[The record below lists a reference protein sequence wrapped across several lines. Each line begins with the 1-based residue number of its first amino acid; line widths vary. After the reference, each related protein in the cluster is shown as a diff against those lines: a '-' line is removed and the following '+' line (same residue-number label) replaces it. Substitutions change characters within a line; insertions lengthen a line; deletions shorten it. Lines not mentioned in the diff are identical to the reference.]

1 MGTPAFAVPVLQ
13 TLIESRHEVAAVYT
27 QTDKVQGRGKKLVFP
42 PVKEL
47 ALKYGIPVLQPE
59 KLGKRAVLDEMR
71 GFGADVIVVAAFGKI
86 LRTSVLQMTP
96 YGCLNVHASLLPKY
110 RGAAPVQWAILD
122 GEEKTGVTIMQM
134 NEGLDT
140 GDMLASAEIPILPED
155 TGDSLEE
162 KLSRLG
168 GPLLLEVLDQL
179 EKGTALPVPQ
189 PEESPSAYAK
199 MLDKQMGLIDFS
211 ENTELILRKI
221 RALNSWPSAYTYLDG
236 KMLKFWRAE
245 AADTESDVQSG
256 TVTDVTKHGF
266 LIKTG
271 DGALRILELQPE
283 GKKRMDTDA
292 FMRGTRITDGMRF
305 GISGPD
311 LDTDIH

>member
-27 QTDKVQGRGKKLVFP
+27 QPDKVQGRGRKLVFS

-47 ALKYGIPVLQPE
+47 AVSQGIPVIQPE
-59 KLGKRAVLDEMR
+59 KLGKRAVLEEMR
-71 GFGADVIVVAAFGKI
+71 SFQADVIVVAAFGKI
-86 LRTSVLQMTP
+86 LRTSVLEMTP

-140 GDMLASAEIPILPED
+140 GDMLACREIPILPED

-168 GPLLLEVLDQL
+168 GPLLLEVLTQL
-179 EKGTALPVPQ
+179 ENGTAHPVKQ
-189 PEESPSAYAK
+189 PEESPSVYAK
-199 MLDKQMGLIDFS
+199 MLDKQMGLLDFS
-211 ENTELILRKI
+211 ETTRKILLKI

-236 KMLKFWRAE
+236 RMLKIWAAE
-245 AADTESDVQSG
+245 GAETGSPAEPG
-256 TVTDVTKHGF
+256 TVTDVTKHSF
-266 LIKTG
+266 LVKTG
-271 DGALRILELQPE
+271 DGAVRILELQPE

-292 FMRGTRITDGMRF
+292 FMRGTRITEGMRF
-305 GISGPD
+305 TAPD
-311 LDTDIH
+311 PDPDE